1 MIGMVILNYND
12 WVTVYEYLKLV
23 TNYNVIDKIVV
34 VDNCSTD
41 DSWNKF
47 QKLQY
52 NNVTY
57 VKSKTN
63 NGYSAGNNVGIRYLL
78 DTYKN
83 LDKIIISNPDINIT
97 QEDLIQIINA
107 VNDTYVITTGLVY
120 NSNKSE
126 TCVSLAS
133 NWGWKVP
140 LYKDMLCN
148 CFLSTYKISRNLL
161 KKGIYYN
168 IDNYNNSKYID
179 VEAVPGCF
187 FVISKDFIEKINLF
201 DERTFLFGEENILGF
216 QVKERNKK
224 IRIINNTKILHK
236 QSTSINKSIKR
247 NQIKNRYLLDSYD
260 LYMKEYLHCNKF
272 EIVLYHVIFQIG
284 LIEKKIL
291 TMMLNI

>member
-57 VKSKTN
+57 IKSKTN

-272 EIVLYHVIFQIG
+272 EIVLYHIIFQIG

>member
-201 DERTFLFGEENILGF
+201 DEITFLFGEENILGF